1 METRANSTTF
11 RNYLLFFAGQQVSLL
26 GSSVVQFVVI
36 WWITLETQS
45 AAYLSIAALAGLAPM
60 VVLMPLAGVLVDRWS
75 RKLVIFVFDFLQALT
90 TVVLILLFWSGHI
103 SVWLVLLMIAL
114 RGVCQAFHSPAVS
127 AIIPLMVPEDKLSR
141 VNGLNYLLNG
151 AVTMVGPIAGA
162 LLLAFAK
169 IEQILWVDPVTF
181 VVAFV
186 PLLLIGIPSVRS
198 KEEKSSL
205 SRDFVEGL
213 SFIKKAKGF
222 IPLTT
227 LATALN
233 FLLAPLSTLLPYY
246 VKFDHLGGVEA
257 LAFVMAFLQGGMLAG
272 GLMMSVIK
280 GFKKKIATSVFFVY
294 VVFLGYALVALTP
307 AGQFWFMA
315 LGGLVIGFAI
325 APANVLISVIFQ
337 TVVPMKMQGRVNS
350 VLGSLGS
357 AATPVGMLL
366 SGAVAGFMG
375 TANLFLACTVSG
387 ILILT
392 FSWLFSEVRYVD
404 KAEVTC
410 DSKDNDPRVP

>member
-1 METRANSTTF
+1 METRANELTF
-11 RNYLLFFAGQQVSLL
+11 RSYLLFFAGQQVSLL

-141 VNGLNYLLNG
+141 VNGLNYLLYG

-162 LLLAFAK
+162 LLLVFAK

-181 VVAFV
+181 VVALV

-205 SRDFVEGL
+205 SRDFVEGI

-246 VKFDHLGGVEA
+246 VKFDHLGGAEA

-280 GFKKKIATSVFFVY
+280 GFKKKIATSIFFVY

-307 AGQFWFMA
+307 TGQFWFMA
-315 LGGLVIGFAI
+315 LGGLVIGFAV

-337 TVVPMKMQGRVNS
+337 TMVPMKMQGRVNS
-350 VLGSLGS
+350 VLGSLSS
-357 AATPVGMLL
+357 AAMPFGMLL

-392 FSWLFSEVRYVD
+392 FSWLFTEVRYVD
-404 KAEVTC
+404 KVEVAH
-410 DSKDNDPRVP
+410 DSKDNDPHAP

>member
-1 METRANSTTF
+1 METRANELTF

-26 GSSVVQFVVI
+26 GSSVVQFVII

-181 VVAFV
+181 VAALV

-280 GFKKKIATSVFFVY
+280 GFKKKIATSIFFVY

-307 AGQFWFMA
+307 TGQFWFMA
-315 LGGLVIGFAI
+315 LGGLVIGFAV

-357 AATPVGMLL
+357 AATPFGMLL

-404 KAEVTC
+404 KAEVTH
-410 DSKDNDPRVP
+410 DSKDNDPRAP

>member
-181 VVAFV
+181 VVALV
-186 PLLLIGIPSVRS
+186 PLLLIAIPSVRS

-307 AGQFWFMA
+307 TGQFWFMA
-315 LGGLVIGFAI
+315 LGGLVIGFAV

-357 AATPVGMLL
+357 AAMPVGMLL

-392 FSWLFSEVRYVD
+392 FSWLFTEVRYVD
-404 KAEVTC
+404 KVEVAH
-410 DSKDNDPRVP
+410 DSKDNDPRAP

>member
-181 VVAFV
+181 VVALV

-205 SRDFVEGL
+205 SRDFVEGI

-280 GFKKKIATSVFFVY
+280 GFKRKIATSVFFVY

-307 AGQFWFMA
+307 TGQFWFMA
-315 LGGLVIGFAI
+315 LGGLVIGFAV

-337 TVVPMKMQGRVNS
+337 TVVPMKIQGRVNS
-350 VLGSLGS
+350 VLGSLSS
-357 AATPVGMLL
+357 AAMPVGMLL

-387 ILILT
+387 ILVLT
-392 FSWLFSEVRYVD
+392 FSWLFTEVRYVD
-404 KAEVTC
+404 KVEVAH
-410 DSKDNDPRVP
+410 DSKDHDPHAP

>member
-1 METRANSTTF
+1 METRANELTF

-26 GSSVVQFVVI
+26 GSSVVQFVII

-181 VVAFV
+181 VVALV

-257 LAFVMAFLQGGMLAG
+257 LAFVMAFWK
-272 GLMMSVIK
+272 SV
-280 GFKKKIATSVFFVY
+280 V
-294 VVFLGYALVALTP
+294 
-307 AGQFWFMA
+307 
-315 LGGLVIGFAI
+315 
-325 APANVLISVIFQ
+325 
-337 TVVPMKMQGRVNS
+337 
-350 VLGSLGS
+350 
-357 AATPVGMLL
+357 
-366 SGAVAGFMG
+366 
-375 TANLFLACTVSG
+375 
-387 ILILT
+387 
-392 FSWLFSEVRYVD
+392 
-404 KAEVTC
+404 
-410 DSKDNDPRVP
+410 

>member
-1 METRANSTTF
+1 MEARANPLTF
-11 RNYLLFFAGQQVSLL
+11 RNYLLFFGGQQVSLL
-26 GSSVVQFVVI
+26 GSSVVQFVII

-75 RKLVIFVFDFLQALT
+75 RKLVIVIFDFLQALT
-90 TVVLILLFWSGHI
+90 TIVLIFLFWSSHI

-151 AVTMVGPIAGA
+151 AVNMVGPIFGA
-162 LLLAFAK
+162 LLLAFAR

-181 VVAFV
+181 VIALV
-186 PLLLIGIPSVRS
+186 PLLLIGIPPVRD

-205 SRDFVEGL
+205 SRDFMEGL
-213 SFIKKAKGF
+213 NFIKKARGF

-246 VKFDHLGGVEA
+246 VKFDHLGGAEA
-257 LAFVMAFLQGGMLAG
+257 LAFVMAFLQGGMFAG

-280 GFKKKIATSVFFVY
+280 GFKRKIATSIFFVY

-307 AGQFWFMA
+307 TGQFWFMA
-315 LGGLVIGFAI
+315 LGGLVIGFAL

-350 VLGSLGS
+350 VLGSLAS

-366 SGAVAGFMG
+366 SGAVAGLMG
-375 TANLFLACTVSG
+375 TANLFLACTASG
-387 ILILT
+387 MLILT
-392 FSWLFSEVRYVD
+392 FSWLFSKVRYVD
-404 KAEVTC
+404 KVEEAHEG
-410 DSKDNDPRVP
+410 KDQ

>member
-1 METRANSTTF
+1 METRANELTF
-11 RNYLLFFAGQQVSLL
+11 RSYLLFFAGQQASLL
-26 GSSVVQFVVI
+26 GSSVVQFVII

-181 VVAFV
+181 VVALV

-280 GFKKKIATSVFFVY
+280 GFKKKIATSIFFVY

-307 AGQFWFMA
+307 TGQFWFMA
-315 LGGLVIGFAI
+315 LGGLVIGFAV

-337 TVVPMKMQGRVNS
+337 TVVPVKMQGRVNS

-357 AATPVGMLL
+357 AAMPVGMLL

-404 KAEVTC
+404 KVEVAR
-410 DSKDNDPRVP
+410 DSKDNDPRAP

>member
-1 METRANSTTF
+1 METRANELTF
-11 RNYLLFFAGQQVSLL
+11 RSYLLFFAGQQASLL
-26 GSSVVQFVVI
+26 GSSVVQFVII

-181 VVAFV
+181 VVALV

-280 GFKKKIATSVFFVY
+280 GFKKKIATSIFFVY

-307 AGQFWFMA
+307 TGQFWFMA
-315 LGGLVIGFAI
+315 LGGLVIGFAV

-357 AATPVGMLL
+357 AAMPVGMLL

-404 KAEVTC
+404 KVEVAR
-410 DSKDNDPRVP
+410 DSKDNDPRAP

>member
-11 RNYLLFFAGQQVSLL
+11 RNYLLFFAGQQVSLM

-141 VNGLNYLLNG
+141 VNGLNYLLHG

-181 VVAFV
+181 VVALV

-205 SRDFVEGL
+205 SRDFVDGI

-280 GFKKKIATSVFFVY
+280 GFKRKIATSVFFVY

-307 AGQFWFMA
+307 TGQFWFMA
-315 LGGLVIGFAI
+315 LGGLVIGFAV

-357 AATPVGMLL
+357 AAMPVGMLL

-375 TANLFLACTVSG
+375 TANLFLACAVSG

-392 FSWLFSEVRYVD
+392 FSWLFTEVRYVD
-404 KAEVTC
+404 KVEVAH
-410 DSKDNDPRVP
+410 DSKDNDPRAP